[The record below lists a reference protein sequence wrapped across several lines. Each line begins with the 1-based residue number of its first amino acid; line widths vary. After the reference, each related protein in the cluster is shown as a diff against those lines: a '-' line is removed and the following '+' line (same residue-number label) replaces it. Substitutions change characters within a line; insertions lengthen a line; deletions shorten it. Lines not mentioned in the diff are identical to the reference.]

1 MHIRSSP
8 CEDES
13 ERVCVKERQRIEK
26 KTTRV
31 EGGNRGKHETQTSK
45 GREREK
51 ERIVERKTEDG
62 KFERRKMGDNTLSG
76 CNQCAK
82 GRKKGPE

>member
-45 GREREK
+45 GRERENSGA
-51 ERIVERKTEDG
+51 ED
-62 KFERRKMGDNTLSG
+62 R
-76 CNQCAK
+76 
-82 GRKKGPE
+82 GREV